1 MASCSPWCRLLPL
14 VALLVVALGGANPAL
29 ACRAGPHLASVER
42 ALGGPFVPARRA
54 ASRLRRVVAGLPLGS
69 PLAVT
74 RVTSGFGRRVDPINH
89 RHAAHEGI
97 DLAAAART
105 PVHATAAGRVVFAG
119 RRGGY
124 GRMVE
129 VDHGYGV
136 HTRYAHLARILV
148 RPGQRVALRQG
159 IGLVGS
165 SGRTTGPHLHYEIRV
180 DGIARNPARFLA
192 ACG

>member
-1 MASCSPWCRLLPL
+1 MASRSSWFRPLPL

-29 ACRAGPHLASVER
+29 ACRAAQGLASVER

-54 ASRLRRVVAGLPLGS
+54 ASRPRPVAGLPLGS

-89 RHAAHEGI
+89 RHASHEGI
-97 DLAAAART
+97 DLAAAPRT

-148 RPGQRVALRQG
+148 FPGQRVALRQG

-192 ACG
+192 ACR